1 MILDIGGEG
10 RHPEAWNLN
19 PSRVKT
25 LGRGKGEPI
34 PRLIRGR
41 ADAIPLVDGSVHQI
55 VVERTPLTRSALRE
69 IARVIAP
76 GGTVILR
83 HVPLPDFDPH
93 AVACEVLPGPH
104 YRRNTVLH
112 GASVQETCF
121 YCR

>member
-25 LGRGKGEPI
+25 LGKAKGEPI
-34 PRLIRGR
+34 PRLIHGR
-41 ADAIPLVDGSVHQI
+41 ADAIPLVDGSVRQI
-55 VVERTPLTRSALRE
+55 LVERTPLTRSALRE

-83 HVPLPDFDPH
+83 HVPPPEFDPH
-93 AVACEVLPGPH
+93 AVAREILPGSC
-104 YRRNTVLH
+104 YQRNTLLQ
-112 GASVQETCF
+112 GASVQETRF